1 MFFSVLSITLGNCK
15 RTFLAINPGSG
26 FQRRKR
32 CPAHCLLSLE
42 NRNRRSGKPNVFGIS
57 TPDFQ
62 TNLSLFS
69 TFSNREYLDVLIEN
83 VRQQKFIF
91 ILLFSS
97 DAWRRPCNNGKLQMD
112 NKKDMFPDEIPE
124 RAKSSSFDV
133 PLEDEKEE
141 YDIHPKHASV

>member
-1 MFFSVLSITLGNCK
+1 M
-15 RTFLAINPGSG
+15 
-26 FQRRKR
+26 
-32 CPAHCLLSLE
+32 
-42 NRNRRSGKPNVFGIS
+42 FGIS

-69 TFSNREYLDVLIEN
+69 TFSNREYLDVLMEN

-97 DAWRRPCNNGKLQMD
+97 DAWRRPRNNGKLQMD
-112 NKKDMFPDEIPE
+112 NKKNMFPDEIPE

-141 YDIHPKHASV
+141 YDIHPKHAPV